1 MMIRK
6 MINVRRK
13 KKMKKEVHVLCKEE
27 KTLLC
32 SSFVFYY
39 EKKKT
44 YKPHK
49 NESDTS
55 LTKLDHDCFM

>member
-1 MMIRK
+1 
-6 MINVRRK
+6 
-13 KKMKKEVHVLCKEE
+13 MKKEVHVLCKEE